1 MGITELQTIEEVERE
16 GIENGVDDRR
26 TELDDQLSNG
36 ITPIYDDL
44 HRESESRS
52 MRSERP

>member
-26 TELDDQLSNG
+26 TEIGDS
-36 ITPIYDDL
+36 
-44 HRESESRS
+44 SRTDS
-52 MRSERP
+52 PL